1 MNDIFT
7 SIYMCLRVVMYLSL
21 KITKNLIISHASR
34 LISLSFIF
42 GGNIATIKIILTK
55 MIVLQKRKKNKHKKV
70 YNRT

>member
-34 LISLSFIF
+34 LSFIF

-55 MIVLQKRKKNKHKKV
+55 TIVLQKRKKKTSIKK
-70 YNRT
+70 YIIERS